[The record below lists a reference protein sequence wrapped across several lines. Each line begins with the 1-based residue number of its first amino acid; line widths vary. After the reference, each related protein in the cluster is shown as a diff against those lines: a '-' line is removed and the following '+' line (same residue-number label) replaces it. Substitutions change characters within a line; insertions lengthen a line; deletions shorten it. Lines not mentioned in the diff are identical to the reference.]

1 MGFKKLDFL
10 IALFSVIALT
20 SFSLTLSVDEAL
32 SLVDLDRDRDG
43 VLDEFDECP
52 QIPETYNRFQDT
64 DGCPD
69 TVSEEKKP
77 VYQFPDSDGDGI
89 EDRKDKCV
97 HLPEIF
103 NGYLDDD
110 GCPEIIPNQSDS
122 VKDSDSDTIPD
133 SIDAGPNEKEIFN
146 EFKDADG
153 CPDSL
158 TSSER
163 VGDSSMKY
171 DQCIGDKVP
180 VLRINSNVVVCVT
193 LETANKW
200 LEYGIA
206 EIISIPVSEKPVEPE
221 PRPDEFISPTKP
233 SMDLPEYPD
242 QPEIHPNLIAAN
254 EFWSPPA
261 VHKVTEG
268 VYVAVG
274 YDAANSIMIEG
285 DDGLI
290 IVDTLSTYEDAK
302 EVIAEFRKISDKPV
316 KAIIYTHGHL
326 DHVHGTGAFLEEGED
341 IEIYAHESHVD
352 FYINENSV
360 LGPITSIRSAH
371 AAGAFLPDDGPDR
384 KNLGVFPPM
393 IPGTISYA
401 APTQTFS
408 DELEV
413 EISGVKIKMVFVA
426 GESSDQI
433 YVWLPE
439 KEALLIGDNIYA
451 IFPNIYTIRGAEYRD
466 PMNYVNALDKMI
478 PLEAEYLVP
487 SHVKPVAGKET
498 IKDILVST
506 RDATQYIYDQTI
518 RGINQGYTADELSRM
533 IELPENLDNHPWLTK
548 TRNQISSHVKQIYY
562 GNLGWYEGDPA
573 FLTPISMKE
582 KSQKIVNGFGG
593 INEAISGVR
602 TAIDNGEYEWA
613 AELATYALNS
623 NPENEEAK
631 LLKAHAL
638 RVLGKRSD
646 SFDIRHWSI
655 TEARVLEGKITIVP
669 IKAYTTSPEQ
679 MAELPIGKLLRAL
692 PTILDPQKALGVDLV
707 LGVQYSDINE
717 NYTLHIRNS
726 ILAVTEGIPVN
737 PNMMLLTDSGTHKQ
751 IVGGHLSII
760 DAIQTGQAKFVGN
773 QDDLTDFIKL
783 FDNLTIQKHGIS

>member
-1 MGFKKLDFL
+1 M
-10 IALFSVIALT
+10 
-20 SFSLTLSVDEAL
+20 
-32 SLVDLDRDRDG
+32 
-43 VLDEFDECP
+43 
-52 QIPETYNRFQDT
+52 
-64 DGCPD
+64 
-69 TVSEEKKP
+69 VSK
-77 VYQFPDSDGDGI
+77 
-89 EDRKDKCV
+89 
-97 HLPEIF
+97 
-103 NGYLDDD
+103 
-110 GCPEIIPNQSDS
+110 
-122 VKDSDSDTIPD
+122 
-133 SIDAGPNEKEIFN
+133 
-146 EFKDADG
+146 
-153 CPDSL
+153 
-158 TSSER
+158 
-163 VGDSSMKY
+163 
-171 DQCIGDKVP
+171 
-180 VLRINSNVVVCVT
+180 
-193 LETANKW
+193 
-200 LEYGIA
+200 
-206 EIISIPVSEKPVEPE
+206 
-221 PRPDEFISPTKP
+221 
-233 SMDLPEYPD
+233 
-242 QPEIHPNLIAAN
+242 
-254 EFWSPPA
+254 
-261 VHKVTEG
+261 
-268 VYVAVG
+268 
-274 YDAANSIMIEG
+274 
-285 DDGLI
+285 
-290 IVDTLSTYEDAK
+290 
-302 EVIAEFRKISDKPV
+302 
-316 KAIIYTHGHL
+316 
-326 DHVHGTGAFLEEGED
+326 
-341 IEIYAHESHVD
+341 
-352 FYINENSV
+352 
-360 LGPITSIRSAH
+360 
-371 AAGAFLPDDGPDR
+371 
-384 KNLGVFPPM
+384 
-393 IPGTISYA
+393 
-401 APTQTFS
+401 
-408 DELEV
+408 
-413 EISGVKIKMVFVA
+413 
-426 GESSDQI
+426 
-433 YVWLPE
+433 
-439 KEALLIGDNIYA
+439 
-451 IFPNIYTIRGAEYRD
+451 
-466 PMNYVNALDKMI
+466 
-478 PLEAEYLVP
+478 
-487 SHVKPVAGKET
+487 
-498 IKDILVST
+498 

-638 RVLGKRSD
+638 RVLGQRSD

-692 PTILDPQKALGVDLV
+692 PTILDPQKASGVDLV